1 MKNRP
6 VFVACVTVFT
16 ATLALMPAAAQR
28 PQPTDALGLRIDRP
42 KMLRKGN
49 QAIPQHYIVVLDMD
63 AAGREGNL
71 SAART
76 VTDDLAFRAGA
87 EVTHVY
93 AHAINGFSARMS
105 DTQAVALSEDPR
117 VAFVE
122 EDSMMYATVTQTNP
136 PWGLD
141 RIDQRDLPLNQAYSY
156 TTTGSG
162 VNAYII
168 DTGIRRTHTQFGG
181 RAVVGFDAIG
191 DGQNTNDCNGHG
203 THVVGDRRRIDLR
216 RRESGAA
223 VRGARAQLLRVGL
236 DLRRHRRRELGDG
249 QPRHPGGRE
258 HEPRRRRV
266 DARST
271 PRCATRSRRA

>member
-63 AAGREGNL
+63 AAGRDGNL

-76 VTDDLAFRAGA
+76 VADDLAFRAGA

-105 DTQAVALSEDPR
+105 DDSGGGAQRRSAGERLSR
-117 VAFVE
+117 K
-122 EDSMMYATVTQTNP
+122 
-136 PWGLD
+136 
-141 RIDQRDLPLNQAYSY
+141 
-156 TTTGSG
+156 
-162 VNAYII
+162 
-168 DTGIRRTHTQFGG
+168 
-181 RAVVGFDAIG
+181 
-191 DGQNTNDCNGHG
+191 
-203 THVVGDRRRIDLR
+203 
-216 RRESGAA
+216 
-223 VRGARAQLLRVGL
+223 
-236 DLRRHRRRELGDG
+236 
-249 QPRHPGGRE
+249 
-258 HEPRRRRV
+258 
-266 DARST
+266 
-271 PRCATRSRRA
+271 TR

>member
-63 AAGREGNL
+63 AAGRDGNL

-93 AHAINGFSARMS
+93 AHAHQWLLGAHVRHSGGGAQRRSAGER
-105 DTQAVALSEDPR
+105 LSR
-117 VAFVE
+117 K
-122 EDSMMYATVTQTNP
+122 
-136 PWGLD
+136 
-141 RIDQRDLPLNQAYSY
+141 
-156 TTTGSG
+156 
-162 VNAYII
+162 
-168 DTGIRRTHTQFGG
+168 
-181 RAVVGFDAIG
+181 
-191 DGQNTNDCNGHG
+191 
-203 THVVGDRRRIDLR
+203 
-216 RRESGAA
+216 
-223 VRGARAQLLRVGL
+223 
-236 DLRRHRRRELGDG
+236 
-249 QPRHPGGRE
+249 
-258 HEPRRRRV
+258 
-266 DARST
+266 
-271 PRCATRSRRA
+271 TR

>member
-1 MKNRP
+1 MARMKNRP

-87 EVTHVY
+87 GVTHVY

-105 DTQAVALSEDPR
+105 DTQAV
-117 VAFVE
+117 
-122 EDSMMYATVTQTNP
+122 
-136 PWGLD
+136 
-141 RIDQRDLPLNQAYSY
+141 
-156 TTTGSG
+156 
-162 VNAYII
+162 
-168 DTGIRRTHTQFGG
+168 
-181 RAVVGFDAIG
+181 
-191 DGQNTNDCNGHG
+191 
-203 THVVGDRRRIDLR
+203 
-216 RRESGAA
+216 
-223 VRGARAQLLRVGL
+223 
-236 DLRRHRRRELGDG
+236 
-249 QPRHPGGRE
+249 
-258 HEPRRRRV
+258 
-266 DARST
+266 
-271 PRCATRSRRA
+271 